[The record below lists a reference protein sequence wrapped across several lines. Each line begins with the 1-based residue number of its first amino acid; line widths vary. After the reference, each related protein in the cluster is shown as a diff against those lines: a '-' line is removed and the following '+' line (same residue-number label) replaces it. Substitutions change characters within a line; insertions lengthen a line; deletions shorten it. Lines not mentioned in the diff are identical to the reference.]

1 MVPAR
6 KYNHPVG
13 SGNGSCSVGVL
24 VPDSTTFWINQLK
37 DGNRDAAQQLWER
50 YYQRLV
56 DLARS
61 RLNRRQVGADSDESD
76 VAQSAFASFYKA
88 AEDGRFPQLADS
100 ADLWHLLITIAHR
113 KIVRRLRYA
122 NAAKR
127 KGQGP
132 TTPDLDLDALPG
144 SEPTPD
150 FCVAA
155 IESFNELMKQLDSAT
170 LRAVA
175 IMRME
180 GYVNQEIAVALK
192 CSLSSVERKLR
203 LIRRVWSGTVEE
215 SHE

>member
-1 MVPAR
+1 
-6 KYNHPVG
+6 
-13 SGNGSCSVGVL
+13 VL
-24 VPDSTTFWINQLK
+24 DSTTFWITQLK

-50 YYQRLV
+50 YYRRLV

-61 RLNRRQVGADSDESD
+61 RLNRNYVGPDSDESD

-122 NAAKR
+122 RAAKR
-127 KGQGP
+127 KGPGP
-132 TTPDLDLDALPG
+132 TTLELDLDALPG

-150 FCVAA
+150 FCATA
-155 IESFNELMKQLDSAT
+155 IESFNDLMNQLDSAA
-170 LRAVA
+170 LRTVA

-180 GYVNQEIAVALK
+180 GYANQEVADTLK

-203 LIRRVWSGTVEE
+203 LIRRVWSGAAEE
-215 SHE
+215 SNE